1 MAAMAA
7 MAAMV
12 AARHPPTAQRTR
24 TQEYQACM
32 GKYPGVELRFR
43 LRQNNM
49 SRIDELRD
57 SALFGN
63 GALGSGLR

>member
-1 MAAMAA
+1 
-7 MAAMV
+7 
-12 AARHPPTAQRTR
+12 
-24 TQEYQACM
+24 M
-32 GKYPGVELRFR
+32 GEYPGVELRFR